1 MWRKKYDSLLFTFLV
16 QFNKL
21 SYSTGTFLDLKEKY
35 SYTFSALL
43 HAFGHNLTYL
53 LNVSIISLF
62 QVLNSIFN
70 GIYNSTYFTYVDNS
84 KNVYINTLLIC
95 LLKKKKYIKTSIAS
109 STPPM
114 WLHFPFPRRLRP
126 VRYFHT
132 ARNTSQVGEKSRTT
146 L

>member
-53 LNVSIISLF
+53 LNVSIISFF

-70 GIYNSTYFTYVDNS
+70 GIYNSTYFTFVDNS
-84 KNVYINTLLIC
+84 KNVYMNTLLIC
-95 LLKKKKYIKTSIAS
+95 LLKKKKIYKNLNSKQHS
-109 STPPM
+109 SDVVAFSFSSEIEACKVLT
-114 WLHFPFPRRLRP
+114 HC
-126 VRYFHT
+126 
-132 ARNTSQVGEKSRTT
+132 A
-146 L
+146 

>member
-95 LLKKKKYIKTSIAS
+95 LLKEKKIYKNLNSKQHS
-109 STPPM
+109 SDVVAFSFSSEIEACKV
-114 WLHFPFPRRLRP
+114 LSHC
-126 VRYFHT
+126 
-132 ARNTSQVGEKSRTT
+132 A
-146 L
+146 

>member
-1 MWRKKYDSLLFTFLV
+1 MWRKKYDSLLFTFLL

-53 LNVSIISLF
+53 LNISIISLF

-84 KNVYINTLLIC
+84 KNVYMNTLLIC
-95 LLKKKKYIKTSIAS
+95 LLKKRNIYKNLNSKQHS
-109 STPPM
+109 SDVVAFSFSSEIEACKVLT
-114 WLHFPFPRRLRP
+114 HC
-126 VRYFHT
+126 
-132 ARNTSQVGEKSRTT
+132 A
-146 L
+146 